1 MIKKNIK
8 TKLLSEL
15 MENTPE
21 TIRNWQKQNRLIIQL
36 INKYFDE
43 EDIQEF
49 IIKGKISKLE
59 FYDECVD
66 MYSRIH
72 WDVFEK
78 CRKFKLMNNESINI
92 FGRFLEKIENKRVEK
107 TLLTLEEFINREQ
120 EIYLYFQKEFTIYL
134 LEDEKNEN
142 YLEHINFIK
151 KFYDSFP
158 SNVYKF
164 FFIRNSMW
172 LFTPTRREK
181 SYNDSMKLYKHLPSF
196 AKHIPFIKH
205 ITSIAGIVGLAGII
219 DKKYFEKEKNN

>member
-1 MIKKNIK
+1 MKKISQKALQVLFGFKSRNTLNEWNKSEQRIIL
-8 TKLLSEL
+8 KLIE
-15 MENTPE
+15 
-21 TIRNWQKQNRLIIQL
+21 
-36 INKYFDE
+36 KYFDE

-219 DKKYFEKEKNN
+219 DKKYFEKEIK

>member
-1 MIKKNIK
+1 MKKISQKALQVLFGFKSRNTLNEWNKSEQRIIL
-8 TKLLSEL
+8 KLIE
-15 MENTPE
+15 
-21 TIRNWQKQNRLIIQL
+21 
-36 INKYFDE
+36 KYFDE

-181 SYNDSMKLYKHLPSF
+181 SYNDSMKLYNHLPSF

-219 DKKYFEKEKNN
+219 DKKYFEKEIK